1 MSKSEF
7 KIDELALVLI
17 VAIMAMIAG
26 IYNKINEPSGGM
38 EAEKIAEMLLDD
50 HPASFANNGIID
62 ENKLK
67 EIQDMDYEEFKTFI
81 KAKNDFCIYI
91 EDENG
96 RIITAKGAEKFNED
110 GMTCRK

>member
-17 VAIMAMIAG
+17 VAVMAMIAG
-26 IYNKINEPSGGM
+26 IYNKINETSVM
-38 EAEKIAEMLLDD
+38 EAEKIAETLLDD

-62 ENKLK
+62 ENKLN
-67 EIQDMDYEEFKTFI
+67 EIQDMDYKEFKAFI

-96 RIITAKGAEKFNED
+96 RIITAKGADKFNED
-110 GMTCRK
+110 GMACRN